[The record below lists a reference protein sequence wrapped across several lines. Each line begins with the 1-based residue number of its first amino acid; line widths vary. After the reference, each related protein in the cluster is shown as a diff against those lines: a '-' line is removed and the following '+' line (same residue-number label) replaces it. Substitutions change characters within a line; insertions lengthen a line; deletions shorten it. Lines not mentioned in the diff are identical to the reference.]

1 MAVSWGKLLLARF
14 GQPFWTIA
22 VTTEDLQIM
31 LSCGRKSAVDV
42 GELAEAKIQIGRRV
56 FWNVEKIKTYLNLIS
71 S

>member
-1 MAVSWGKLLLARF
+1 MNSTTRYSLQEHTARL
-14 GQPFWTIA
+14 A
-22 VTTEDLQIM
+22 VTTEDLQIL

>member
-1 MAVSWGKLLLARF
+1 MNATTQYNLQEHTTRL
-14 GQPFWTIA
+14 A
-22 VTTEDLQIM
+22 VTTEDLQM
-31 LSCGRKSAVDV
+31 LLSCGRKSAIDI

>member
-1 MAVSWGKLLLARF
+1 MNGTTRYSLQEHTTRLV
-14 GQPFWTIA
+14 

>member
-1 MAVSWGKLLLARF
+1 MNGTTRYSLQEHTTRL
-14 GQPFWTIA
+14 A

-56 FWNVEKIKTYLNLIS
+56 FWNLEKIKTYLNLIS

>member
-1 MAVSWGKLLLARF
+1 MNCTTRYSLQEHITRLA
-14 GQPFWTIA
+14 I
-22 VTTEDLQIM
+22 TTEDLQIM

-42 GELAEAKIQIGRRV
+42 GELAEARIQIGRRV